1 MKQQFNHLS
10 NYLSRHHQYVAWFFI
25 IFYIVGFFG
34 LALPFSHGYFLNL
47 FPVALLLSFAAILLF
62 HRGLFSGRTVLV
74 LTLIGIAGFIIEVA
88 GVNTHLVFGNYS
100 YGNALG
106 FKLFNTPV
114 LIAINWI
121 MLSYGASSVIEKTAV
136 PVPVKI
142 LSGSMLMLFYD
153 IILEQIAP
161 VLDMWYW
168 ENDIVPVQNY
178 VAWFVISL
186 IFQTLIRMSGIKTVN
201 RVAWIIIL
209 IQLLFFISL
218 IFLFALVK

>member
-1 MKQQFNHLS
+1 
-10 NYLSRHHQYVAWFFI
+10 
-25 IFYIVGFFG
+25 
-34 LALPFSHGYFLNL
+34 
-47 FPVALLLSFAAILLF
+47 
-62 HRGLFSGRTVLV
+62 
-74 LTLIGIAGFIIEVA
+74 
-88 GVNTHLVFGNYS
+88 
-100 YGNALG
+100 
-106 FKLFNTPV
+106 
-114 LIAINWI
+114 